1 MAETVSLR
9 NLNIP
14 LPSVAAHIAPSLVRE
29 KESILFLVLPVMV
42 AFPVETLKSR
52 SILYNLSLSVPI

>member
-29 KESILFLVLPVMV
+29 KESILFLV
-42 AFPVETLKSR
+42 FPVF
-52 SILYNLSLSVPI
+52 SIEDVAPTDHDWSPVADIEP

>member
-1 MAETVSLR
+1 MTETVSLR
-9 NLNIP
+9 NLNMP

-29 KESILFLVLPVMV
+29 KESILFLVFPVIM
-42 AFPVETLKSR
+42 AFPVVILKLR